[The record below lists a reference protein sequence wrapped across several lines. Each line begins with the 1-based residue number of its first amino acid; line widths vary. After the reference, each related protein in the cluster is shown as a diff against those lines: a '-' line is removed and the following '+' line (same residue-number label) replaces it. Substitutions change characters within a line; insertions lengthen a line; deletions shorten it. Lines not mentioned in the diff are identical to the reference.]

1 MTYFFDNNISR
12 MIVRSLRAEG
22 VDAIHIQDEFRENT
36 DDVDWI
42 SLVGIKGYTVVSAD
56 VAIRRNP
63 AERHALEKANVPA
76 IFLFTGYTNLSR
88 EGQETWMKAH
98 WPAIDAAGQTLTPGA
113 ILFVTKEGD
122 ILTPE
127 EKKERAQQP
136 QLKKRPVNKGRS
148 E

>member
-12 MIVRSLRAEG
+12 MIVTSLRAEG
-22 VDAIHIQDEFRENT
+22 IDAVHIQDEFPGNT
-36 DDVDWI
+36 NDVDWI

-56 VAIRRNP
+56 IAIRRNP

-88 EGQETWMKAH
+88 EGQESWIRAH
-98 WPAIDAAGQTLTPGA
+98 WPAIDAAGQNLIPGA

-127 EKKERAQQP
+127 QKKERAQQP
-136 QLKKRPVNKGRS
+136 QSKKRSTNKGKP

>member
-56 VAIRRNP
+56 VAIKRNP

-88 EGQETWMKAH
+88 EGQESWMKTH
-98 WPAIDAAGQTLTPGA
+98 WPAIDAAGQNLTPGA
-113 ILFVTKEGD
+113 ILFVTKMET
-122 ILTPE
+122 L
-127 EKKERAQQP
+127 
-136 QLKKRPVNKGRS
+136 L
-148 E
+148 